1 MKRPVLLTGA
11 TGFVGMEVLARL
23 LERGDRLVRALVRAE
38 DQAMADARLDAVLA
52 GLWRDPR
59 PYRERV
65 EAIPGDLTRAGLGL
79 ARPLGD
85 VEAILHCAASISF
98 SLPLAEAREVNVEGT
113 RRVVELARRLPGL
126 ERFVHVSTA
135 YVAGRHGGT
144 FSEEHRAEG
153 QAFRNTYEQTKWEAE
168 AVVAEASDL
177 APAIVRPSIVVGESD
192 SGWTSAFN
200 VLYWPLRA
208 LSRGLFEAI
217 PAAPGALLDVV
228 PVDYV
233 ANALVH
239 LLDRRDPGVVNLV
252 AGREAPTVQELR
264 DLACDHFAIPRPP
277 IVAPG
282 GNAGSATEQ
291 GGAVYVP
298 YFDIDVVFDDPRA
311 RELLRPAGIAPPQL
325 HAYFARLMD
334 YAETAAWG
342 KRGLTREDARE
353 RHAAAA

>member
-1 MKRPVLLTGA
+1 VKRPVLLTGA

-23 LERGDRLVRALVRAE
+23 LERGDRVVRAVVRAE
-38 DQAMADARLDAVLA
+38 DQEAADERMDGVLA

-65 EAIPGDLTRAGLGL
+65 EAVPGDLTSAGLGL

-85 VEAILHCAASISF
+85 VGAILHCAASISF
-98 SLPLAEAREVNVEGT
+98 TLPLAEARQVNVEGT

-126 ERFVHVSTA
+126 ERFLHVSTA

-168 AVVAEASDL
+168 HVVAEADDL
-177 APAIVRPSIVVGESD
+177 APAIARPSIVVGESD
-192 SGWTSAFN
+192 SGWTSTFN

-208 LSRGLFEAI
+208 LSRGLFESI

-239 LLDRRDPGVVNLV
+239 LLDRTEAGVVNLV

-282 GNAGSATEQ
+282 GSAGSATEQ

-298 YFDIDVVFDDPRA
+298 YFDINVVFDDPRA

-325 HAYFARLMD
+325 HDYFARLME

-342 KRGLTREDARE
+342 KRGLTREDARD
-353 RHAAAA
+353 RLPAAA